1 MKKIKILLSIVFIIC
16 AAFILF
22 SNGKGDGENQG
33 AVMKIN
39 LKSESLKEN
48 QLIPSIYTCDGK
60 NISPEL
66 GWDKPSDKIKTFAII
81 VNDPDAPGGNFIH
94 WIIFNIPDSILSLPA
109 EVTPI
114 KNIPEEASLGTN
126 SFGHIGYNGPC
137 PPSGTHRYF
146 FRIYG
151 LDNSLKLEAG
161 AEENDLV
168 QAMKNHI
175 IAEGELMGKYKRS

>member
-1 MKKIKILLSIVFIIC
+1 MKKSKILLPIFLVICTVFV
-16 AAFILF
+16 LF
-22 SNGKGDGENQG
+22 SGGKGNEENQG
-33 AVMKIN
+33 AIMKIN
-39 LKSESLKEN
+39 LKSESFKEG
-48 QLIPSIYTCDGK
+48 QLIPSIQTCDGK

-66 GWDKPSDKIKTFAII
+66 SWDKPSDKIKTFAII

-94 WIIFNIPDSILSLPA
+94 WIIFNIPDSILSLPS

-146 FRIYG
+146 FKIYG
-151 LDNSLKLEAG
+151 LDTSIKLEAG
-161 AEENDLV
+161 AEDNDLIQV
-168 QAMKNHI
+168 MKKHI
-175 IAEGELMGKYKRS
+175 VAEGELMGKYKRS

>member
-1 MKKIKILLSIVFIIC
+1 MNKIKTIIPVVLVIGVAFFVLS
-16 AAFILF
+16 
-22 SNGKGDGENQG
+22 NKKNNEKNYG

-39 LKSESLKEN
+39 LKSESFKEN
-48 QLIPSIYTCDGK
+48 ELIPSIYTCDGK

-66 GWDKPSDKIKTFAII
+66 KWDKPSNNIKTFAII

-94 WIIFNIPDSILSLPA
+94 WIIFNIPDSILNLPK

-114 KNIPEEASLGTN
+114 KNIPEEVSLGTN

-146 FRIYG
+146 FNIYG
-151 LDNSLKLEAG
+151 LDTSLKLEAG
-161 AEENDLV
+161 SEENEILH
-168 QAMKNHI
+168 AMKDHI
-175 IAEGELMGKYKRS
+175 VAEGELMGKYKRS